1 MVMPGIHQIDIIIE
15 ESYTG
20 MHQDVAITTGE
31 MNSEVPEEGMTADLD
46 RVGTKVGSKTEAL
59 VVTKTEDMV
68 VVMEEAAD
76 TAAAMAAE
84 ADTKTKKAPF
94 TGAFFVYLS
103 FSNLPVS

>member
-1 MVMPGIHQIDIIIE
+1 
-15 ESYTG
+15 
-20 MHQDVAITTGE
+20 
-31 MNSEVPEEGMTADLD
+31 
-46 RVGTKVGSKTEAL
+46 
-59 VVTKTEDMV
+59 MV